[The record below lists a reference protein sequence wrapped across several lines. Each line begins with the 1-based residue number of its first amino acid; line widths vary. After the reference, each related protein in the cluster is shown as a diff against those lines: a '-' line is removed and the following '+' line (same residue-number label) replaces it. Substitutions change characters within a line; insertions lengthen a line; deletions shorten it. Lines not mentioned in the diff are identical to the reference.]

1 MLSWTICRNG
11 NCTNCI
17 KRPRRRAIGPK
28 SRLLLEMVFVA
39 SQWVIARLI
48 SVPVA
53 AESSTHVNNPS
64 TSTEFDPVKVAA
76 EEAARDGK

>member
-1 MLSWTICRNG
+1 MI
-11 NCTNCI
+11 
-17 KRPRRRAIGPK
+17 
-28 SRLLLEMVFVA
+28 FVA

-53 AESSTHVNNPS
+53 VESFTHVNNS
-64 TSTEFDPVKVAA
+64 SILTEFNSVKVAA

>member
-1 MLSWTICRNG
+1 
-11 NCTNCI
+11 
-17 KRPRRRAIGPK
+17 
-28 SRLLLEMVFVA
+28 MVFAA